1 MSMNKSL
8 LLASI
13 IGIVVCILYL
23 FYTFFIEQPLLS
35 PIKTRQEIIDENI
48 NRLKSNYTKLDKQ
61 ETIERSQAVYDPPE
75 IDRLKSLLEDFR
87 TNKNWSSVIAMAD
100 IYRKGAYP
108 RLLPNESLAIELY
121 RTVSMC
127 PDGEISGTAQ
137 LKYVETR
144 KEIISN
150 DDKAGQPI
158 PTFYGEEAV
167 AIATVY
173 IQQTPMTA
181 FDKPHFKTQPEKQF
195 PTNAQPPEQHII
207 LENEP
212 LFDLDTLFER
222 RHTTDITT
230 PYKSDSQNVH
240 DHSVVQAAKEN
251 IKRLKN
257 SVGVGGSGSGSGNS
271 IEHVTDSILSSSDL
285 TDRERLNALEVLE
298 KLSTSKHSTL
308 DISERDAL
316 DLVYQKISSTS
327 DPTLRENLKET
338 LAKQL
343 SSARENGYTVCSTG
357 KIARILGTL
366 DGVESTNVAPMKPM
380 WAIKEEIGNL
390 ATKVREEHLSKMS
403 SHEQNNYS
411 DQQAQRM
418 REDFEG
424 KAKSLYI
431 NELGMKD
438 SIISPII
445 NLYAEGF

>member
-1 MSMNKSL
+1 MRSMNKSIIAL
-8 LLASI
+8 SI

-23 FYTFFIEQPLLS
+23 FYTFFIDVQLIS
-35 PIKTRQEIIDENI
+35 PIKTREEIVNDNIQRLKDNYSTLDAQQIKERSHVAYEPPEI
-48 NRLKSNYTKLDKQ
+48 NRL
-61 ETIERSQAVYDPPE
+61 RA
-75 IDRLKSLLEDFR
+75 LLEDFKS
-87 TNKNWSSVIAMAD
+87 NQSWSSVIAMAD
-100 IYRKGAYP
+100 IYRKGAFP
-108 RLLPNESLAIELY
+108 RYLPNESLAIDLY

-127 PDGEISGTAQ
+127 PDGEMAGTAQ

-144 KEIISN
+144 KEIIAN
-150 DDKAGQPI
+150 DDKAGQPLPI
-158 PTFYGEEAV
+158 SYGEEALSV
-167 AIATVY
+167 ATVY
-173 IQQTPMTA
+173 IQRTPMTA
-181 FDKPHFKTQPEKQF
+181 FDKPHFKAPLQVKLPHQT
-195 PTNAQPPEQHII
+195 QPPEQHTI

-257 SVGVGGSGSGSGNS
+257 SIGDQPQNS
-271 IEHVTDSILSSSDL
+271 NNSVESVTDSILSASDL
-285 TDRERLNALEVLE
+285 TDKQRLNALEVLE

-316 DLVYQKISSTS
+316 DLVYRKISSTQ

-343 SSARENGYTVCSTG
+343 SSARESGYTVCSTG

-366 DGVESTNVAPMKPM
+366 DGVESTNTTPMKPM
-380 WAIKEEIGNL
+380 WAIKEEIGNM
-390 ATKVREEHLSKMS
+390 ATKIREEHLSKMS

-411 DQQAQRM
+411 DQQAQSM
-418 REDFEG
+418 RHDFEN
-424 KAKSLYI
+424 KAKSLYV

-445 NLYAEGF
+445 DLYAEGF